1 MKKLLLLLSFIF
13 TVLGL
18 QAQTDTALQEYTGK
32 YKFPDGNPVTE
43 ITVTIDN
50 GTLQASS
57 AIGNTELKKTDTK
70 DVFDIVAYSG
80 TATFKRNAEGKITSL
95 RVQVQDLDMEGTKSE
110 GKLQQF
116 IHADRLLLPGREP
129 FDVAAIFF

>member
-1 MKKLLLLLSFIF
+1 MKKLLLSLSFIA
-13 TVLGL
+13 TVIGL
-18 QAQTDTALQEYTGK
+18 QAQTDSTLSPLQEYTGK

-57 AIGNTELKKTDTK
+57 AIGTTEFKKTDTK

-80 TATFKRNAEGKITSL
+80 TATFKRNAEGKITGL
-95 RVQVQDLDMEGTKSE
+95 RIQVQDLDMEGTKSE

-116 IHADRLLLPGREP
+116 IHGDRLLLTGR
-129 FDVAAIFF
+129 